1 MGKTHLRMKKTLA
14 SALFA
19 LLLTGLSVP
28 LFGQQ
33 SENSLLWEI
42 SGNGLAKPSYLFG
55 TYHVLNDGYLSQKN
69 PAALAAFQKADG
81 VVVEVVL
88 DTASMMRAQ
97 IGMLMPY
104 NRLSQLLDSAGYQL
118 VKAELLQTAGM
129 DIAAFEQVKPM
140 AIATMLTIAYTTAAA
155 PELSVYTGQPLDRFF
170 ASNGAATGKKV
181 QAFETL
187 DEQIDMLFNHFSQS
201 DQALLLVDFI
211 KIKARAIEAQKSL
224 TQYYFSQDIQA
235 LYELNEKLMAEMP
248 AWGNM
253 DFITTDRNK
262 RWMEKLPAM
271 LSEGNR
277 FIAVGALHLPGPGG
291 LIDLLRQQG
300 YTLKPVK

>member
-1 MGKTHLRMKKTLA
+1 MKKTLVP
-14 SALFA
+14 ALFA
-19 LLLTGLSVP
+19 LLLTGLIAP
-28 LFGQQ
+28 LFGQT

-42 SGNGLAKPSYLFG
+42 SGKGLAKPSYLFG
-55 TYHVLNDGYLSQKN
+55 TYHLLNDSYLSQKN

-104 NRLSQLLDSAGYQL
+104 NRLSQLLDSADYQL
-118 VKAELLQTAGM
+118 VKAELSQTAGI

-140 AIATMLTIAYTTAAA
+140 AIATMLTIAYTSAAA
-155 PELSVYTGQPLDRFF
+155 PELTAYTGEPLDRFF

-181 QAFETL
+181 QGLETL
-187 DEQIDMLFNHFSQS
+187 DEQIDLLFNHFSQS
-201 DQALLLVDFI
+201 DQARLLVDFI
-211 KIKARAIEAQKSL
+211 KIKVRAIEAQKSL

-235 LYELNEKLMAEMP
+235 LYELNEKLTAEMP
-248 AWGNM
+248 SWGDM

-262 RWMEKLPAM
+262 RWVEKLPAI
-271 LSEGNR
+271 LSAGNQ
-277 FIAVGALHLPGPGG
+277 FIAVGALHLPGPDG
-291 LIDLLRQQG
+291 LIDLLKKQG
-300 YTLKPVK
+300 YTVKAIK